1 MHAGWEPLRASYPRM
16 RKTRRSMHAGAS
28 SPCCRHHCQPP
39 PWKRNGAGRSTARK
53 GCFPGP
59 SSRSGSMPRVLGV
72 VRQAA
77 AGGQALCA
85 PARGRAGRASGQA
98 ARKRRGRLSARRRA
112 SHVTASRSTIVPPH
126 PKHGACSTF
135 ARAARQGQCSMA
147 CGSAGASAL
156 LYCACEGNLLDV
168 KVQGHLASKNTWTGK
183 QFRVGS
189 LAEGCEFAPHTN
201 FFDDRALHSWLRWH
215 CMSRQSCKM
224 SRSPSF

>member
-1 MHAGWEPLRASYPRM
+1 MPARAKLAFSRRAGHAPRLWQQGLSMHAGWEPLRASYPRM

-98 ARKRRGRLSARRRA
+98 ARKRRGRPSARRRA
-112 SHVTASRSTIVPPH
+112 SHMTASRSTIVPPH

-135 ARAARQGQCSMA
+135 ARAARQGQCSHGMWVRWGFCA
-147 CGSAGASAL
+147 ISTVS
-156 LYCACEGNLLDV
+156 ACEGNL
-168 KVQGHLASKNTWTGK
+168 
-183 QFRVGS
+183 
-189 LAEGCEFAPHTN
+189 P
-201 FFDDRALHSWLRWH
+201 
-215 CMSRQSCKM
+215 
-224 SRSPSF
+224 